1 MEDKTPKKPLSLLEI
16 VREAVK
22 ETEEEERE
30 LERYY
35 REMMKERLLQKEDST
50 ISETDTV
57 FKFRKTPISFL
68 RKLIDRKEI
77 KNKKLN
83 LKKEIADI
91 KIKIEYLDIKH
102 DELEEEKLNIG
113 NL

>member
-83 LKKEIADI
+83 LKK
-91 KIKIEYLDIKH
+91 
-102 DELEEEKLNIG
+102 
-113 NL
+113 

>member
-16 VREAVK
+16 VREAEK

-57 FKFRKTPISFL
+57 FKFRKTPIPF
-68 RKLIDRKEI
+68 IE
-77 KNKKLN
+77 NKQHN
-83 LKKEIADI
+83 L
-91 KIKIEYLDIKH
+91 KIEYLDRKH
-102 DELEEEKLNIG
+102 DELEEEKLNI
-113 NL
+113 NKEKSEIEMLEKN

>member
-30 LERYY
+30 RDRYF
-35 REMMKERLLQKEDST
+35 REMIKERLLQNEDST

-68 RKLIDRKEI
+68 RKLIDRKE
-77 KNKKLN
+77 
-83 LKKEIADI
+83 
-91 KIKIEYLDIKH
+91 
-102 DELEEEKLNIG
+102 
-113 NL
+113 